1 MSELEMIKDF
11 FYKLEFKMNYNWGR
25 ANEWYRYKVVQYDGK
40 LNNVDIIREHI
51 LREIEEMESKQKIE
65 NFDIL
70 DKITFNEFCYILGR
84 WAYDT
89 TFMEKYAKDILKFI
103 SYKYKITIPEPKD
116 NYERIERE
124 NKIWKYTRDYV
135 CSLNENESKHIINE
149 KHLKEIT
156 NIEDI
161 FYSYLHSIID
171 LEHIYRVNYHK
182 CDYTFGI
189 EYEVFILRSKD
200 GERSYVIDLQMW
212 D

>member
-1 MSELEMIKDF
+1 MNELEMIKNF
-11 FYKLEFKMNYNWGR
+11 FDKLEFKMNYNWGI

-40 LNNVDIIREHI
+40 LNNVDIIRKHI
-51 LREIEEMESKQKIE
+51 LREIEEMNSEQKIE

-89 TFMEKYAKDILKFI
+89 TFMEKYAEDILKFI
-103 SYKYKITIPEPKD
+103 THKYKITIPEPKD
-116 NYERIERE
+116 NYERVERE
-124 NKIWKYTRDYV
+124 SEICQYTRDYV
-135 CSLNENESKHIINE
+135 CKLNENEAKFVIE
-149 KHLKEIT
+149 DVEGIT

-161 FYSYLHSIID
+161 FYSYLYSIID
-171 LEHIYRVNYHK
+171 LDNIYRVNYHK
-182 CDYTFGI
+182 CDYTFGL

-200 GERSYVIDLQMW
+200 GERAYVIDLQMW